1 MSRKQTPIVNQRGYV
16 SADKSQNKAYMR
28 CYRLEIADPFN
39 PNLNFNSGLSVLS
52 RAAAGKN
59 PFGAE
64 VFTDA
69 PGSHA
74 EVLVIEQTTQTIGL
88 AIDFTI
94 IKKAKWKNENDSNN
108 MKLTIYNLSEQNYER
123 FKLGSV
129 VTFKAGY
136 SDNIGL
142 IFAGTVISADRMYNG
157 SESKTILQMKE
168 DRYRNLATWQ
178 AIRFEARKGELLS
191 TLVKRLCGAIT
202 TVVPNLFDS
211 DTSQVPDQ
219 ALLRDRVFVGD
230 PFKALTDLITPY
242 QMYYS
247 TNNGVIVFH
256 QKLGNYTYRST
267 LLTPETG
274 LIGIP
279 SRSILK
285 RKIDNEPEK
294 KDNEIAWNISSV
306 MNYNFAIGDRVSF
319 ELSSPQYTSSAHGTK
334 EPSKKTTQVGLGDVN
349 TAKVK
354 KVDNLKISHIV
365 YKGNSMN
372 SKWEVQLLALDTP
385 LPRVEKPTNP
395 LWLDDWDL
403 KQVIGPSASQTGQGI

>member
-1 MSRKQTPIVNQRGYV
+1 
-16 SADKSQNKAYMR
+16 
-28 CYRLEIADPFN
+28 
-39 PNLNFNSGLSVLS
+39 
-52 RAAAGKN
+52 
-59 PFGAE
+59 
-64 VFTDA
+64 
-69 PGSHA
+69 
-74 EVLVIEQTTQTIGL
+74 
-88 AIDFTI
+88 
-94 IKKAKWKNENDSNN
+94 

-142 IFAGTVISADRMYNG
+142 IFAGTVISADRVYNG

-219 ALLRDRVFVGD
+219 ALLRDRVLVGD

-285 RKIDNEPEK
+285 SKIDNDPEK

-319 ELSSPQYTSSAHGTK
+319 ELSSPQYTSSAYTAK
-334 EPSKKTTQVGLGDVN
+334 EPGKKTTQVGLGDVN
-349 TAKVK
+349 EAKLK
-354 KVDNLKISHIV
+354 KVDNLKINHIV

-385 LPRVEKPTNP
+385 LPQEEKPTNP
-395 LWLDDWDL
+395 LWLDDWEL

>member
-1 MSRKQTPIVNQRGYV
+1 MSRKQTPVSTERGYV
-16 SADKSQNKAYMR
+16 NASKTQDRAYMR

-52 RAAAGKN
+52 RAAEGKKPFSAAG
-59 PFGAE
+59 
-64 VFTDA
+64 FTDI

-74 EVLVIEQTTQTIGL
+74 EVLVLEQTVEKIGL

-94 IKKAKWKNENDSNN
+94 MKKAKWQNENDSNN

-123 FKLGSV
+123 FRLGSV

-136 SDNIGL
+136 NDKIGL
-142 IFAGTVISADRMYNG
+142 IFAGTITSADRMYNG

-178 AIRFEARKGELLS
+178 AIRFEARKGESLS
-191 TLVKRLCGAIT
+191 NLVKRLCSAIT

-211 DTSQVPDQ
+211 DTSQVPDVK
-219 ALLRDRVFVGD
+219 LLRDRVFVGD
-230 PFKALTDLITPY
+230 PFKALTELITPY

-247 TNNGVIVFH
+247 TNNGIIVFH
-256 QKLGNYTYRST
+256 QRLGNYNYRST

-274 LIGIP
+274 LVGIP
-279 SRSILK
+279 SRSIIK
-285 RKIDNEPEK
+285 SKIDNDPEK
-294 KDNEIAWNISSV
+294 KDNEIAWSITSV

-319 ELSSPQYTSSAHGTK
+319 QLSSPQYVTSAYTDR
-334 EPSKKTTQVGLGDVN
+334 EPGKKTTQVGRGAVN
-349 TAKVK
+349 KAKVK
-354 KVDNLKISHIV
+354 KIDNLKIDQIV

-372 SKWEVQLLALDTP
+372 SRFEVKLLALDTP
-385 LPRVEKPTNP
+385 LPQEEKPTNP

-403 KQVIGPSASQTGQGI
+403 KQVIGPSPSQTEQGN